1 MTKEHS
7 PRAGQKFESE
17 GFASPTLRQHSK
29 RFVHTPKL
37 VPTDPLF
44 GQQWHLSNTGQTGGT
59 VGEDA
64 NLTAAWDIALGTDV
78 VIGIVDDGLQHTHPD
93 LITNYRADLS
103 FDFNDNDADPNP
115 TSPFDGH
122 GTSAAGVAAATGNN
136 NTGVSGAAPNASLA
150 GIRLIA
156 GPVDDQTEA
165 LALSYKNQDI
175 DIYSN
180 SWGPF
185 DDGQRLEG
193 PGPLTRAALQDSVTN
208 GRGGLGNIYVW
219 AAGNGLQNGD
229 NVNYDGYANSRYVIA
244 VSAIDDKG
252 KQSFY
257 SEPGAAILVAA
268 HSSSDLVGITTTDL
282 VGSNG
287 YAAGDYTNDFGGTS
301 SATPLVAGVVAL
313 MLDANPNLSW
323 RDVQHILA
331 KTARKNDA
339 TDSDWTTNGAGYHIN
354 HKYGFGAIDA
364 AAAVGLAT
372 TWTSVAAEVSDSA
385 NITVNAAIPDDNP
398 TGVTSTLTIDESIT
412 VEKVEV
418 VFDADHEFRGD
429 LEVVLV
435 SPEGTESILAEVH
448 NDSGDDYNNWVF
460 SSVRH
465 WGELAVGDWT
475 LKVSDEFE
483 GDAGVWNSWQ
493 VNVYGTASNNSPTD
507 VGDTLSSAKVI
518 NLNANQSIFTTNSTI
533 GDNANIDPEKDVD
546 LYQLEMQAGDRITA
560 NIDAVIN
567 GSELDSMIHVF
578 NTNGKLVAFN
588 DDGAGPDEDP
598 FFVFDSY
605 LSFTA
610 TKAGTYYI
618 GVSSYGN
625 SNYDPLVEGSG
636 SGETTGDYTLEVKM
650 IPVSTGPIYGTANDD
665 EIIHTFGA
673 VSIFAGAGND
683 IVDASESQGRNRI
696 HGGSGDDELYASLND
711 RLFGEAGNDV
721 LDASSGSGSNRLK
734 GGDGNDTLFGGNGDR
749 LNGGNGQDV
758 LYAGSDNVLTGGQDA
773 DQFWVANGSLP
784 TTAHIVNDFELEAD
798 VIGIGGLELSF
809 NDLFLS
815 EKDNGTLISS
825 SEGDI
830 AFLKNIQVGAL
841 TNTHFVFA

>member
-1 MTKEHS
+1 MTKEFS
-7 PRAGQKFESE
+7 PRAGQKSE
-17 GFASPTLRQHSK
+17 FDISASPALRQHSK
-29 RFVHTPKL
+29 RLVATPKL

-44 GQQWHLSNTGQTGGT
+44 NQQWHLSNTGQTSGT

-64 NLTAAWDIALGTDV
+64 NLIAAWDIALGTDV

-93 LITNYRADLS
+93 LVTNYHADLS
-103 FDFNDNDADPNP
+103 FDFNDNDADPTPNG
-115 TSPFDGH
+115 PFDGH
-122 GTSAAGVAAATGNN
+122 GTSAAGVAGATGNN
-136 NTGVSGAAPNASLA
+136 NTGVSGVAPNASLA

-156 GPVDDQTEA
+156 GPTDDQTEA
-165 LALSYKNQDI
+165 LALAYKNQDI

-193 PGPLTRAALQDSVTN
+193 PGPLTLAALQDSVTT

-268 HSSSDLVGITTTDL
+268 HSSGDLVGITTTDL
-282 VGSNG
+282 VSADG

-339 TDSDWTTNGAGYHIN
+339 TDSDWTTNGGGYHIN

-364 AAAVGLAT
+364 AAAVTMAT
-372 TWTSVAAEVSDSA
+372 TWTSVAAEVSDSG
-385 NITVNAAIPDDNP
+385 NVTVNATIPDDNP

-418 VFDADHEFRGD
+418 VFDADHVFRGD

-435 SPEGTESILAEVH
+435 SPEGTESILAEMH
-448 NDSGDDYNNWVF
+448 SDPGDDYNNWVF

-465 WGELAVGDWT
+465 WGELALGDWT
-475 LKVSDEFE
+475 LRVSDEFE
-483 GDAGVWNSWQ
+483 GDEGIWNSWQ
-493 VNVYGTASNNSPTD
+493 INVYGTAASNSPTD
-507 VGDTLSSAKVI
+507 IGDTISSAKAMSFSTQ
-518 NLNANQSIFTTNSTI
+518 NTSTTNSTI
-533 GDNANIDPEKDVD
+533 GDNDRIAPTKDVD
-546 LYQLEMQAGDRITA
+546 LYKLEMQAGDRITV
-560 NIDAVIN
+560 NIDAVVN
-567 GSELDSMIHVF
+567 GSELDSMLHVF
-578 NTNGKLVAFN
+578 NANGKLVAFN
-588 DDGAGPDEDP
+588 DDRAAPDETP
-598 FFVFDSY
+598 LSSFDSY

-618 GVSSYGN
+618 GVSSFGSLDYN
-625 SNYDPLVEGSG
+625 PSIEGSG
-636 SGETTGDYTLEVKM
+636 SGETTGDYTLAVEM
-650 IPVSTGPIYGTANDD
+650 IPVVTQPIYGTVNDD

-673 VSIFAGAGND
+673 VTIFAGSGND
-683 IVDASESQGRNRI
+683 VVDASGSQGGNRI
-696 HGGSGDDELYASLND
+696 HGGSGNDELYASSND
-711 RLFGEAGNDV
+711 RVFGEAGNDI
-721 LDASSGSGSNRLK
+721 LDASSGSGKNRLR
-734 GGDGNDTLFGGNGDR
+734 GGEGDDTLHGGNGDR

-758 LYAGSDNVLTGGQDA
+758 LFASADNGLTGGQGA
-773 DQFWVANGSLP
+773 DQFWVINGSLP
-784 TTAHIVNDFELEAD
+784 TATHVINDFELEVD
-798 VIGIGGLELSF
+798 VIGIGGLGLNF

-815 EKDNGTLISS
+815 ETDRGTLISS
-825 SEGDI
+825 ANGEI
-830 AFLKNIQVGAL
+830 AVLKYIQVGAL
-841 TNTHFVFA
+841 NSTHFVFA